1 MRISD
6 SERRKVAARMREIM
20 RKNPHMWLDAM
31 VANAVC
37 DVIGEGVVIGE
48 TVADLIDRP
57 TTSVGVN
64 EHGRAC
70 CLNCGCDDW
79 CLAPDGNAR
88 FCPNCGAM
96 MVSGVVA

>member
-1 MRISD
+1 MRTSD
-6 SERRKVAARMREIM
+6 SECRAVAARMREIM
-20 RKNPHMWLDAM
+20 RRCPDCFLDDM
-31 VANAVC
+31 VAQSIL

-57 TTSVGVN
+57 TTSVGAN
-64 EHGRAC
+64 KHGRAC

-88 FCPNCGAM
+88 FCPNCGAE
-96 MVSGVVA
+96 VIDD